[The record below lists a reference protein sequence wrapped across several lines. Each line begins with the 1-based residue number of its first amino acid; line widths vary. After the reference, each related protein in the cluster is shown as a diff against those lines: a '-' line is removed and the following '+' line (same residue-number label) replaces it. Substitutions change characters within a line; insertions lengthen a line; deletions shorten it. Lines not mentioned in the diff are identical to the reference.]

1 MFMHEHS
8 FINAPADRSLLVH
21 LAVLTLV
28 FAPAALC
35 RGDGMGGVLAK
46 VRSEPEAA
54 CAVLQVFSRSVA
66 HWQQFL
72 FIFAFKF
79 LDSECSG
86 GARTRVNHVYNCCV
100 RAVTLV
106 HVCSK

>member
-1 MFMHEHS
+1 MHEHS
-8 FINAPADRSLLVH
+8 FINAPADRSLLVY

-28 FAPAALC
+28 FAPVALC
-35 RGDGMGGVLAK
+35 MGGVLAK

-79 LDSECSG
+79 WTQSAR
-86 GARTRVNHVYNCCV
+86 GARAHVSTMFIIVVCV
-100 RAVTLV
+100 P
-106 HVCSK
+106 